1 MHIVLTGGGTGG
13 HVVPNLAI
21 ADATARDTKIT
32 YIGSCK
38 GIECELA
45 RKKKIPFVHVQTG
58 KFRRYFS
65 LLNFID
71 LFRIPIGIIQAFF
84 ILKKLKPNIVFSK
97 GGFVGFPVVVAA
109 WFRRIPAII
118 HESDAI
124 PGLATKLCA
133 PFAKKILLGYEQTNS
148 EAFGLKY
155 KKKIQVVGNP
165 IRPEILKGSITK
177 AKKLTGFKGKKPVL
191 LVIGGSAGAAQL
203 NTIVKEEKK
212 RLTEIFDLIHITGK
226 GKGKKQKSKSYFS
239 TPYAHEEMKDFYALA
254 SLALSR
260 AGANSLAE
268 FEALQLPTLLY
279 PLGRHQSRGDQ
290 MANTQAMTRK
300 HKIFHLADEEK
311 TAASQLLLLPKRPKK
326 HLENNST
333 HKIANLLQSI

>member
-1 MHIVLTGGGTGG
+1 M
-13 HVVPNLAI
+13 PNLAI
-21 ADATARDTKIT
+21 ADAIPPGTKIT
-32 YIGSCK
+32 YIGSKK
-38 GIECELA
+38 GIESQLVPL
-45 RKKKIPFVHVQTG
+45 KGIQFISVQTG

-71 LFRIPIGIIQAFF
+71 LFRIPIGIIQAYLVLRK
-84 ILKKLKPNIVFSK
+84 IKPNIVFSK

-109 WFRRIPAII
+109 WLRRIPAII

-133 PFAKKILLGYEQTNS
+133 PFAKKILLGYKQTNS

-155 KKKIQVVGNP
+155 KKKTQVVGNP
-165 IRPEILKGSITK
+165 IRPEILKGSTAK

-191 LVIGGSAGAAQL
+191 LIIGGSAGAQQL
-203 NTIVKEEKK
+203 NKIVREEKD
-212 RLTEIFDLIHITGK
+212 RLTEIFDVIHITGK
-226 GKGKKQKSKSYFS
+226 GKGRKQKSKSYFAI
-239 TPYAHEEMKDFYALA
+239 PYANKEMKDLYALA

-268 FEALQLPTLLY
+268 FEALKLPTLLY

-290 MANTQAMTRK
+290 MANTQAMIRK
-300 HKIFHLADEEK
+300 HKFFSLAAENKE
-311 TAASQLLLLPKRPKK
+311 AHSQLILLPKRSKK
-326 HLENNST
+326 QLPNDSAQ
-333 HKIANLLQSI
+333 KIANLIMQIYSQAT